1 MKLLRNYLDNI
12 TMYRQMLYFLLSLWG
27 TSIIF
32 SIIGILPY
40 DPSNI
45 LFSGI
50 YLGII
55 CYAANYLLSKVFGAV
70 TNLESS
76 SITALILTLIVGP
89 LPVVDNLLIL
99 TFIGTAAMASKY
111 VLAIRKKHIFNPA
124 AIAVL
129 LSAFLLESGASWWI
143 GSRSILPII
152 FLGGILVLLKIKRS
166 SLVLSFLAI
175 YFFTIHFFGRG
186 ITMNS
191 ALVPSVWFFVFVML
205 VEPLTSPTSR
215 NKQIIFGGSV
225 ALVYFWLPRII
236 PGYAYGLETALLAG
250 NLLSF
255 AISPSYNIVM
265 TFQKKEKIAKDTWQF
280 FFEPMSKI
288 NFAPGQYLEWTYP
301 HDKPD
306 SRGSRRYFTISSAP
320 KEKLISFAMKVFDKG
335 SSFKSSLMKIDEGV
349 ELVASSPQGDFVLPD
364 NKDLKLVFI
373 AGGIGITPFR
383 SMIKHLATTDEKRDI
398 VLFYSNRE
406 KEGIAYKDLFDKAKK
421 VGVRTIYVNT
431 KKDGYIDEKMITK
444 KVPDYKNRIFYLS
457 GPEGM
462 VREFKKILSKM
473 NVKKVKT
480 DFFPGYSGS

>member
-1 MKLLRNYLDNI
+1 
-12 TMYRQMLYFLLSLWG
+12 MLYFLLLLWG
-27 TSIIF
+27 ASIIF

-40 DPSNI
+40 DPLDI
-45 LFSGI
+45 FLSGT
-50 YLGII
+50 YLGVV
-55 CYAANYLLSKVFGAV
+55 CNAANYLFSKAYGARV
-70 TNLESS
+70 NLESA
-76 SITALILTLIVGP
+76 SITALILTLIFGP
-89 LPVVDNLLIL
+89 VALIDNLFTL
-99 TFIGTAAMASKY
+99 TFVGAAAMASKY
-111 VLAIRKKHIFNPA
+111 VLAVRKKHIFNPA

-129 LSAFLLESGASWWI
+129 LSAFLLDSGVSWWI

-152 FLGGILVLLKIKRS
+152 FLGGILVLLKIKRF
-166 SLVLSFLAI
+166 SLVLSFFAV

-186 ITMNS
+186 ITINS
-191 ALVPSVWFFVFVML
+191 VLVPSVWFFVFVML

-255 AISPSYNIVM
+255 VISPSYNIVM

-280 FFEPMSKI
+280 FFEPTSKI
-288 NFAPGQYLEWTYP
+288 NFIPGQYLEWTYS
-301 HDKPD
+301 HANAD
-306 SRGSRRYFTISSAP
+306 SRGTRRYFTISSAP
-320 KEKLISFAMKVFDKG
+320 KEKLVSFAMKVFDKG
-335 SSFKSSLMKIDEGV
+335 SSFKSSLMNIDEGV

-364 NKDLKLVFI
+364 NKDLKFVFI
-373 AGGIGITPFR
+373 AGGIGVTPFR
-383 SMIKHLATTDEKRDI
+383 SMIKHLVTTDEKRDI

-406 KEGIAYKDLFDKAKK
+406 KEEVAYIDLFDKAKK

-431 KKDGYIDEKMITK
+431 KQDGYIDERMIVK
-444 KVPDYKNRIFYLS
+444 NVPDYQNRTFYLS
-457 GPEGM
+457 GPEAM
-462 VREFKKILSKM
+462 VGEFKKILSKM